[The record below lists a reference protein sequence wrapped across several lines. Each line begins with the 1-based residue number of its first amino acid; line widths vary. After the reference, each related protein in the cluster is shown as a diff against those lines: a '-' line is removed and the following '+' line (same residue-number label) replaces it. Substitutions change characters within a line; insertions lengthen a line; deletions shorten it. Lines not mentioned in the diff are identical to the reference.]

1 MQLQGIALQ
10 LTIEN
15 HITATLKLSLL
26 LKSAVNM
33 LIILID
39 LILVN
44 SSSLAI
50 DHYFIIY
57 NIPKHRESN
66 PASPNNNPTMGST
79 EIPLRCI
86 PSTPSFLHPTLYI
99 NTV

>member
-15 HITATLKLSLL
+15 HIKAALKLSLL

-44 SSSLAI
+44 SSSLVI
-50 DHYFIIY
+50 DH
-57 NIPKHRESN
+57 
-66 PASPNNNPTMGST
+66 
-79 EIPLRCI
+79 
-86 PSTPSFLHPTLYI
+86 
-99 NTV
+99 